1 MSFFM
6 SMSKGRYFLSWDL
19 REQRWESTK
28 YLKCSRRNVTA
39 ATDKASGRDSSRES
53 PDFSCRGEWGEF
65 EKWGAPFLSGRS
77 CLLLFEEMCVTLVA
91 ENACRAVGL

>member
-1 MSFFM
+1 MGPTGTEM
-6 SMSKGRYFLSWDL
+6 GVYEVPEVQPKD
-19 REQRWESTK
+19 
-28 YLKCSRRNVTA
+28 VTA

-77 CLLLFEEMCVTLVA
+77 SLLLFEEMCVTLVA
-91 ENACRAVGL
+91 EKACRAVGL